1 MSTKGT
7 VYLLCFSSR
16 FSHAQHYLGWGKGDA
31 LTRIANHLAGRGSAL
46 TRAVVAAG
54 LSLTLVR
61 TWEGQDRHFERK
73 LKNRKNARGLCPRC
87 KPEHNARAAQR
98 MRKYREG

>member
-1 MSTKGT
+1 MSNPGT

-16 FSHAQHYLGWGKGDA
+16 FSHAQHYLGWGRGDA
-31 LTRIANHLAGRGSAL
+31 AHRIAQHIAGRGSKL

-54 LSLTLVR
+54 ISLALVR
-61 TWEGQDRHFERK
+61 TWEGDRKLERK

-87 KPEHNARAAQR
+87 KPAHNKRAAER
-98 MRKYREG
+98 MRKYRGGK